1 MAQELDI
8 PIIDQYYFGLSKY
21 APRGAVDVAYAKSRS
36 FLLGFLRPDVSDRN
50 SELAKE
56 ALKKLEKIY
65 PEIIKETPPVVAIPA
80 AYDRYFPLADMAS
93 REHLP
98 LLSVYFLGIQAGATG
113 REIDEAYNQK
123 LQEFQYYPESEAVSL
138 ARQAVEKAYQY
149 LHSCDEYQKLINEPE
164 RYLVSASLAAAS
176 VPIGIPAAF
185 YEYFPLINTSSLAHL
200 SFFPEY
206 FLDLKE
212 VTSAREIDVAYNQKI
227 QELQSYQA
235 SDTIRLALEA
245 VDRAYRCLKSQ
256 DEYQRFIK
264 DTIPGST
271 WLETSS
277 AASAASAATP

>member
-1 MAQELDI
+1 M
-8 PIIDQYYFGLSKY
+8 
-21 APRGAVDVAYAKSRS
+21 
-36 FLLGFLRPDVSDRN
+36 LGFLRADVSDRN
-50 SELAKE
+50 SQLAKE
-56 ALKKLEKIY
+56 ALKKLEKMY
-65 PEIIKETPPVVAIPA
+65 PEIIKQTPPVVAIPA

-123 LQEFQYYPESEAVSL
+123 LQEFQHYPESDAVSL

-164 RYLVSASLAAAS
+164 RHFVSASLAAAS
-176 VPIGIPAAF
+176 VPIGIPAAV
-185 YEYFPLINTSSLAHL
+185 YKYFPLINTISLAHL

-212 VTSAREIDVAYNQKI
+212 VASDREIDEAYNQKI
-227 QELQSYQA
+227 QELQSYPA
-235 SDTIRLALEA
+235 SDAISLALEA

-277 AASAASAATP
+277 AAMAASAATP